1 MNDFIELVAKMRELQ
16 KEYFRHRDPNILQA
30 SKKSELEVDAFIKMN
45 SGIVDQNPN
54 NKMFAEPQH
63 PTLF

>member
-1 MNDFIELVAKMRELQ
+1 MNEFIEQVAKMRELQ

-30 SKKSELEVDAFIKMN
+30 SKKAEREVDAFIQN
-45 SGIVDQNPN
+45 NIEQNPN
-54 NKMFAEPQH
+54 NKMVAEPQH